1 MHQRISV
8 VVVAV
13 GTADVKQK
21 KEEKK
26 TNHLFTRMDGCQCG
40 QTNGGGSGHLRTR
53 RGWMVVLANGRRS
66 CGCKEKI
73 ERKFLLTCVGGSR
86 RGWTSGDGG
95 PVKAVSK
102 D

>member
-26 TNHLFTRMDGCQCG
+26 TNHLFTRMDGRQCG
-40 QTNGGGSGHLRTR
+40 QTNGGGSGHLRAR
-53 RGWMVVLANGRRS
+53 RGWMVVLA
-66 CGCKEKI
+66 
-73 ERKFLLTCVGGSR
+73 V
-86 RGWTSGDGG
+86 D
-95 PVKAVSK
+95 PADVKKKLNESFYLRV
-102 D
+102 